1 MYNQMALPFRLRKIC
16 LGASMAVL
24 MTALAS
30 CAPSDTETPAAQVE
44 NTSENT
50 ATSTTSAA
58 PASDEIFFNNPR
70 AIGEEPDGNLIVADF
85 SSGHI
90 IRIHRNTGDRQLLS
104 DNMNADQ
111 GPAFSQAAGVA
122 ILPDGRIFIADLA
135 LNRVYEVDRITGQ
148 RTPFST
154 GDHTAI
160 RQPFGA
166 SAGMVN
172 GKLMIA
178 VADTGSDE
186 NGVVVGP
193 VLVDPTNG
201 DVIPIP
207 RPAGTTV
214 EYNDPRS
221 VQIVETPDAPNGESY
236 ILMSNFADGT
246 TITVDPAT
254 GQRTILSRSKEP
266 QIAEGPG
273 FISITDIALSKD
285 GKTLM
290 VLDLAQEAAIGVDL
304 ETGTR
309 TALTQSHFGSVG
321 SGFDMLNPHGIVA
334 VDGGYMLTDFGAPG
348 VLFVDNAGARS
359 EFSVT
364 PVNGFNQIRAFDLLA
379 NGDYAAADFGGER
392 VFIIDGETGERT
404 VVSGQGRG
412 AGPKLNGPVSVDE
425 LDEDTLIVSEFS
437 SQSVL
442 LIDKASGD
450 REYLTSSAENGR
462 GEGPI
467 LGTRGLTLDPNNPA
481 RMLATDFALDAVISV
496 DMATGN
502 RSIHSSAI
510 SDTPR
515 GEGPPLNNP
524 FGIDIDAD
532 GTIYVSDMGM
542 RAVVAI
548 NEAGDRKII
557 SSNDDI
563 GEGIKFGSP
572 WGLRL
577 IDGEIYVGDGPGVI
591 KVDRQTGD
599 RTLVSPGGPIFT
611 LRDLEDGAFAIS
623 HIGDINGIQIINA
636 EGQRTTLSNF
646 DNPK

>member
-16 LGASMAVL
+16 LGASIAVL

-44 NTSENT
+44 NTSEST

-111 GPAFSQAAGVA
+111 GPAFSQAAGIA